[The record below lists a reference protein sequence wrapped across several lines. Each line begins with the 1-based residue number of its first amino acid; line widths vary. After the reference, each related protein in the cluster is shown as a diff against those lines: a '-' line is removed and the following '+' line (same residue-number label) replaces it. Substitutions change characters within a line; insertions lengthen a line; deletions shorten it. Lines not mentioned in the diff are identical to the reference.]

1 MAGPIKKV
9 QDLNKGLKNVGK
21 SAKDSKSQIDKFGK
35 AISELGSDERKLK
48 TNQEALVK
56 QIHKLADLYGKDF
69 KSQAQKAN
77 QEINKQSAINQ
88 KIVNSNKKL
97 ISSISSLIALQKE
110 RSREET
116 QAINLVLK
124 QKKKEEA
131 QRNKE
136 IATQKRLAAQR
147 RRALEPLGLAIKRAK
162 AVGISFAKGTKTQIE
177 FTKAYRKGGIT
188 LREYIRE
195 LNKLS
200 SAEER
205 ARKATSKLAD
215 GQRRLNSSFGL
226 GIRNTRNGGQA
237 FSVFRSKL
245 LLASFGVGL
254 FTRATVDQ
262 VKAFG
267 RQEQAVRRVT
277 STIIST
283 GRIFKTSSKEIS
295 NFASELQKTTGISDE
310 LILESSALLLTFTN
324 VEEVFNR
331 AQSVILDV
339 ATAMGQDLQSATIQ
353 VGKALQDPTK
363 GLSALSRVG
372 IQFSEIQ
379 KRQIKEFEQLGETAE
394 AQKII
399 LTELEVQFGALAI
412 AMRNT
417 ATGQIEAMNAAFG
430 DLQEKIGKQMAPAV
444 TSLSEIFK
452 GIFENTTQSTITN
465 IISLAS
471 GVTLAI
477 GSFAAFIRI
486 QKFAIVTTKSL
497 TTAFKLGTAAFTKFG
512 LIAKIVRAALI
523 PLGFILTK
531 TALDAKESTDEIS
544 ILSANADNATQL
556 LKRLIAEGGTQ
567 EADNFIDGLD
577 DSLTKLAKG
586 LSDAT
591 PTAGD
596 FFDDLSES
604 VDRASKGLITL
615 DTLRKRIQERTG
627 FDLAES
633 APDIQAGLT
642 SSGRAVAD
650 GAKATK
656 ETVDNLKN
664 LFSELTRSIEAVN
677 KYKIAY
683 ERLKNSVDGFN
694 QLSTTEQAIIFKVT
708 DATDKLNTK
717 LEKTNTLRGTSE
729 IERFNEEN
737 IKLLVSLEEQSIAQK
752 NQILNFEDSKQAIK
766 DVINEQAKLIVEIRK
781 QEIIS
786 KNNLKIDTDT
796 VNVKNKLSDTS
807 KLLNENTLESIA
819 STEREQQVRAKFAQ
833 LLGISV
839 GKVDELV
846 SANQSLFASQRKLA
860 VKKQTLE
867 LESRNKVLED
877 NINAT
882 DSLLEIEKAINDI
895 RIQGGLEENELLE
908 LRAELVRQAE
918 LSAIRGISAQSQALD
933 SQLNAL
939 SQGIGLNTE
948 QFQLEQLRL
957 NLIKEFPNATKEQ
970 LDMIEMIIS
979 KQKELNTLQTVKR
992 MSQDVSASKRSTAQD
1007 FGGLQIGF
1015 DSGLFESTLQTA
1027 DELLTINGD
1036 IGLVNEDILNSSIK
1050 RLQVQAEE
1058 IENRKL
1064 VNEIAEKNV
1073 MIDSQGNVIR
1083 GQANI
1088 LATQTLE
1095 VLGQENTFLN
1105 RIRAN
1110 LGLIGM
1116 SEEKRSKL
1124 RMNIKEALEAE
1135 RTLLAK
1141 IMSLDPNAENID
1153 AISDRFDNLTDM
1165 INNLDN
1171 TINDFNKGLSSI
1183 NFDGIIQGASQAVEV
1198 FAQMQ
1203 NVFAENF
1210 NLRTQAS
1217 IDASNAQLDIEIQN
1231 LKALESFQR
1240 SSTRRQQARLKAL
1253 NKEQEAARRQNF
1265 EDQKSLDLANAK
1277 TSGFAAI
1284 LSALSTKPWYV
1295 GAALAVVA
1303 AAKMK
1308 QNVDAIKATEFAVG
1322 GFVQGPSHARGGV
1335 PIEVEGGEYIIRRE
1349 AVAMYGK
1356 SFFDNLN
1363 RMQNMGTVY
1372 QNGGYVPNNVTNQ
1385 NVSSGDINITFS
1397 NNILTEDFVEGDVI
1411 PVIENAIKTNRLNL
1425 TSGGN
1430 AVRINES

>member
-1 MAGPIKKV
+1 
-9 QDLNKGLKNVGK
+9 
-21 SAKDSKSQIDKFGK
+21 
-35 AISELGSDERKLK
+35 
-48 TNQEALVK
+48 
-56 QIHKLADLYGKDF
+56 
-69 KSQAQKAN
+69 
-77 QEINKQSAINQ
+77 
-88 KIVNSNKKL
+88 
-97 ISSISSLIALQKE
+97 
-110 RSREET
+110 
-116 QAINLVLK
+116 
-124 QKKKEEA
+124 
-131 QRNKE
+131 
-136 IATQKRLAAQR
+136 
-147 RRALEPLGLAIKRAK
+147 
-162 AVGISFAKGTKTQIE
+162 
-177 FTKAYRKGGIT
+177 
-188 LREYIRE
+188 
-195 LNKLS
+195 
-200 SAEER
+200 
-205 ARKATSKLAD
+205 
-215 GQRRLNSSFGL
+215 
-226 GIRNTRNGGQA
+226 
-237 FSVFRSKL
+237 
-245 LLASFGVGL
+245 
-254 FTRATVDQ
+254 
-262 VKAFG
+262 
-267 RQEQAVRRVT
+267 
-277 STIIST
+277 
-283 GRIFKTSSKEIS
+283 
-295 NFASELQKTTGISDE
+295 
-310 LILESSALLLTFTN
+310 
-324 VEEVFNR
+324 
-331 AQSVILDV
+331 
-339 ATAMGQDLQSATIQ
+339 
-353 VGKALQDPTK
+353 
-363 GLSALSRVG
+363 
-372 IQFSEIQ
+372 
-379 KRQIKEFEQLGETAE
+379 
-394 AQKII
+394 
-399 LTELEVQFGALAI
+399 
-412 AMRNT
+412 
-417 ATGQIEAMNAAFG
+417 
-430 DLQEKIGKQMAPAV
+430 
-444 TSLSEIFK
+444 
-452 GIFENTTQSTITN
+452 
-465 IISLAS
+465 
-471 GVTLAI
+471 
-477 GSFAAFIRI
+477 
-486 QKFAIVTTKSL
+486 
-497 TTAFKLGTAAFTKFG
+497 
-512 LIAKIVRAALI
+512 
-523 PLGFILTK
+523 
-531 TALDAKESTDEIS
+531 
-544 ILSANADNATQL
+544 
-556 LKRLIAEGGTQ
+556 
-567 EADNFIDGLD
+567 
-577 DSLTKLAKG
+577 
-586 LSDAT
+586 
-591 PTAGD
+591 
-596 FFDDLSES
+596 
-604 VDRASKGLITL
+604 
-615 DTLRKRIQERTG
+615 
-627 FDLAES
+627 
-633 APDIQAGLT
+633 
-642 SSGRAVAD
+642 
-650 GAKATK
+650 
-656 ETVDNLKN
+656 
-664 LFSELTRSIEAVN
+664 
-677 KYKIAY
+677 
-683 ERLKNSVDGFN
+683 
-694 QLSTTEQAIIFKVT
+694 
-708 DATDKLNTK
+708 
-717 LEKTNTLRGTSE
+717 
-729 IERFNEEN
+729 
-737 IKLLVSLEEQSIAQK
+737 
-752 NQILNFEDSKQAIK
+752 
-766 DVINEQAKLIVEIRK
+766 
-781 QEIIS
+781 
-786 KNNLKIDTDT
+786 
-796 VNVKNKLSDTS
+796 
-807 KLLNENTLESIA
+807 
-819 STEREQQVRAKFAQ
+819 
-833 LLGISV
+833 
-839 GKVDELV
+839 
-846 SANQSLFASQRKLA
+846 
-860 VKKQTLE
+860 
-867 LESRNKVLED
+867 
-877 NINAT
+877 
-882 DSLLEIEKAINDI
+882 
-895 RIQGGLEENELLE
+895 
-908 LRAELVRQAE
+908 
-918 LSAIRGISAQSQALD
+918 
-933 SQLNAL
+933 LNAL

-1036 IGLVNEDILNSSIK
+1036 IGVVNEDILNSSIK